1 MEYERLNQEL
11 SVVNLG
17 SDKLT
22 VKLSDGSEWRVKEGD
37 ISMVVSWYVS
47 QRVVVSK
54 NGSEVY
60 PYLLT
65 NLDTA
70 GPDKVEACIR

>member
-1 MEYERLNQEL
+1 MNQEL

-37 ISMVVSWYVS
+37 IYKVVGWTIS

-54 NGSEVY
+54 NDSEVY

-65 NLDTA
+65 NLDIA
-70 GPDKVEACIR
+70 VPDKIEASIR

>member
-22 VKLSDGSEWRVKEGD
+22 VKLSDGSEWRGKECD
-37 ISMVVSWYVS
+37 ISMMVSWYVS

-70 GPDKVEACIR
+70 GPDKVEASIR